1 MKNDSSAQ
9 MQNQALDLEIFSKNQ
24 DKALALLDACSLS
37 MDLAKSLALRT
48 ALSIDENDIPKEE
61 IIPMGIALQCFLQNI
76 VLKIEDAQKLTE
88 VDMNKTCQSIR
99 GIMLCLKETLRDM
112 NLNKSHTCNIFFLV
126 GEAMEM
132 FSVDVEA
139 LSDDVLESKNLV
151 LSAYKQV
158 AQNNK
163 NTLTRPSSQRAAN
176 DPRDAA

>member
-9 MQNQALDLEIFSKNQ
+9 MQNQALDLELFSKNQ
-24 DKALALLDACSLS
+24 DKALALLGECSLS

-48 ALSIDENDIPKEE
+48 ALSIDQNDIPKEE
-61 IIPMGIALQCFLQNI
+61 IIPMGIALQSFLQNI
-76 VLKIEDAQKLTE
+76 ILKIEEAQKLTE

-99 GIMLCLKETLRDM
+99 GIMLCLKETIRGM

-126 GEAMEM
+126 DEAMEM

-139 LSDDVLESKNLV
+139 LSDDVFESKNLV

-163 NTLTRPSSQRAAN
+163 NTVICTAHRQAAN
-176 DPRDAA
+176 EPRNAA

>member
-24 DKALALLDACSLS
+24 DKAIVLLDTCLLS

-48 ALSIDENDIPKEE
+48 AISIDENDIPKEE

-76 VLKIEDAQKLTE
+76 ILKIEDTQKLTE

-126 GEAMEM
+126 NDAMEM
-132 FSVDVEA
+132 FSADVDA
-139 LSDDVLESKNLV
+139 LSIEVEESKDRILDAYQESKMSTKKIKAGSNL
-151 LSAYKQV
+151 KQ
-158 AQNNK
+158 
-163 NTLTRPSSQRAAN
+163 AAN
-176 DPRDAA
+176 EGMNAA